1 MIVNNVSGGDGKTLG
16 PAFRHSV
23 SNCRMTVTDLS
34 ETSVSLASAAR
45 NKPVGCVQNGRFVH
59 V

>member
-1 MIVNNVSGGDGKTLG
+1 MIVNNVSGGNGKTLG
-16 PAFRHSV
+16 PVLRHSV

-45 NKPVGCVQNGRFVH
+45 NKPVGCVQKRRSVH